1 MADDILN
8 VGRDRAPR
16 RLSPRLKALIGAI
29 AVAVLSA
36 AVVVSHLPTQHGTHR
51 PAHAAKA
58 APAGRATQQRLDY
71 PERPDGPVQLA
82 GLGARAARLL
92 NARTP

>member
-1 MADDILN
+1 MADDILSL
-8 VGRDRAPR
+8 GDDRPPR
-16 RLSPRLKALIGAI
+16 RLSVRLKVLLAAI

-36 AVVVSHLPTQHGTHR
+36 AILVSHVPIQHGTHR

-58 APAGRATQQRLDY
+58 APAGPATQQRLDD

-82 GLGARAARLL
+82 GLGSRAARLL